1 MLMLLAILL
10 PMAAG
15 ALLPLWRP
23 GASRARRGYVMASSC
38 AAAALGLTA
47 ALTLPGEEAVVVLA
61 LSDRL
66 SVAFQVDGLS
76 CLFAVMVSLLWPV
89 ASLYALEYM
98 SQEGGEDRFFAFY
111 LIAFGVTLGV
121 AFSANILTMY
131 FFYELLTLATLPL
144 VMHGMDGKARYAGRV
159 YLVYSM
165 CGAALGFIS
174 MVFLLQYGDG
184 LFRLGG
190 TVPAGP
196 GDQQLM
202 QAAYVLGFF
211 GFGVKAAV
219 FPGHKWLLRASVA
232 PTPVTA
238 LLHAVAV
245 VKSGVFA
252 VTRITWY
259 GFGPDMLRGTWAQEL
274 VMAAAIFTIVYG
286 SAKALRTRHLK
297 RRLAWS
303 TVSNL
308 SYILL
313 GVTAMTSGGLAAAL
327 LHMVVH
333 AVLKITLLFGVG
345 AVHFKLHRDFVPEIE
360 GCGPVMPAVFGTFTA
375 ASLGLMGVPPL
386 AGFSSKW
393 LLASACTGLASPLGY
408 LGACAL
414 VASAILTALYL
425 MQIVLLAYFPR
436 QNRAIS
442 VRIPRRARQDPGV
455 RMTGPLILLSA
466 VSVAMGL
473 WAGPLSQHIAGLFPG

>member
-1 MLMLLAILL
+1 
-10 PMAAG
+10 
-15 ALLPLWRP
+15 
-23 GASRARRGYVMASSC
+23 
-38 AAAALGLTA
+38 
-47 ALTLPGEEAVVVLA
+47 
-61 LSDRL
+61 
-66 SVAFQVDGLS
+66 
-76 CLFAVMVSLLWPV
+76 
-89 ASLYALEYM
+89 
-98 SQEGGEDRFFAFY
+98 
-111 LIAFGVTLGV
+111 
-121 AFSANILTMY
+121 
-131 FFYELLTLATLPL
+131 
-144 VMHGMDGKARYAGRV
+144 
-159 YLVYSM
+159 
-165 CGAALGFIS
+165 
-174 MVFLLQYGDG
+174 
-184 LFRLGG
+184 
-190 TVPAGP
+190 
-196 GDQQLM
+196 
-202 QAAYVLGFF
+202 
-211 GFGVKAAV
+211 
-219 FPGHKWLLRASVA
+219 
-232 PTPVTA
+232 
-238 LLHAVAV
+238 
-245 VKSGVFA
+245 
-252 VTRITWY
+252 
-259 GFGPDMLRGTWAQEL
+259 
-274 VMAAAIFTIVYG
+274 MAAAIFTIVYG

-333 AVLKITLLFGVG
+333 AVLKITLFFGVG